1 MTVISRRQYD
11 HPVLGAAGG
20 SGLHASIQT
29 LYLVLGNDSQS
40 RYVSYSAVAN
50 SAVNSYAHNFGVTF
64 AELNIAIYTGT
75 YPNLILVADPVA
87 AGYTIVGT
95 PGNLKTS
102 LDVTA
107 PSSGGPHTF
116 NLLIQHGQPA
126 SSTMPGAVST
136 GAQTFAGP
144 KTFSSTIVGSISGN
158 AATVTTN
165 ANLTGEVTSV
175 GNAATLLNSAVIGK
189 VLTGY
194 VSGAG
199 TVSAT
204 DSILQAFQKI
214 NGNDALKAPL
224 ASPTF
229 TGTVT
234 TADLTAAG
242 NCIFGSASAA
252 TTVPQFLSNG
262 ETQVKIISAGTNN
275 RVYLRMTSTG
285 TGTARIFTPNTTGLE
300 FTGSADTALG
310 SYTNAGAWT
319 FGPSSGSSIEHIFQS
334 GGETHLQINSSSA
347 NNARL
352 QSMLSAAGTS
362 FIMDVRNTVDTGTNV
377 VTNFVNY
384 ANTAGSLAFSTRP
397 QFAWSNYTTQL
408 GVVSAAGDWTLG
420 PAAQNATHII
430 NGLTTLQRANGTSY
444 SGVAFPPNAITTYIN
459 STNSGTVSQVF
470 AVRDVSTVAQYM
482 SFTTYSPANAQVDF
496 VMQSTLSG
504 TTKEIL
510 RATGAGAWAFGP
522 AVTGNRT
529 GQRHL
534 VSGALYASN
543 VTSTDES
550 GIFVLGVN
558 TRIGSNTAE
567 DGRTETTTGG
577 IAIRLENR
585 TVASSQAIG
594 FYSNQPGDTT
604 STAATVIGN
613 ATHAGAWT
621 FGPSG
626 FAGMHTLRGTV
637 QHGGTG
643 TSSTVYWVQTGGT
656 TSSDIII
663 DARTG
668 TNASALQVK
677 GDTSIAFANGSVS
690 SVGAWTWGSTTST
703 STHLMYGSNLTIG
716 TTIDSGQTPQVFTI
730 QHAGATTGTNNPGA
744 NLTIKGSASTG
755 SVAGGS
761 IIFQTTPAG
770 GSGASVNAH
779 VTVGQTTAA
788 GSWTLGALS
797 SAAQL
802 DVLSSTS
809 SATTGNGPM
818 QVRSNGTTSNQ
829 IFIECYYSATTSSG
843 GIRRSTTTQ
852 TPEFFSGSD
861 RRIKQDFQEYE
872 PQLAKICNIQLHR
885 YGYKNDNTATG
896 RGPVA
901 QELHTI
907 YPDKVA
913 APDDGL
919 GDSVTPANQ
928 WSIGSDWNWE
938 LVKAI
943 QELSAK
949 NDALEARIYAIE
961 N

>member
-50 SAVNSYAHNFGVTF
+50 SATNVYAHNFGVTF

-87 AGYTIVGT
+87 AGYVIVGT
-95 PGNLKTS
+95 AGNLKTS

-107 PSSGGPHTF
+107 PISGGPHTF

-136 GAQTFAGP
+136 GAQIFAGA
-144 KTFSSTIVGSISGN
+144 KTFTSTIVGSISGN

-199 TVSAT
+199 TVAAT

-229 TGTVT
+229 TGTVNLPT
-234 TADLTAAG
+234 
-242 NCIFGSASAA
+242 F
-252 TTVPQFLSNG
+252 
-262 ETQVKIISAGTNN
+262 
-275 RVYLRMTSTG
+275 TSTG
-285 TGTARIFTPNTTGLE
+285 DWTYAGTATTMNIKANTADGSDINRIRISSGGAASASRGANFQMFGNDFGSSVGGLFDFVAGDSTDAAGSNTAYQFNASATGGAATSVILKG
-300 FTGSADTALG
+300 TG
-310 SYTNAGAWT
+310 AGAWT
-319 FGPSSGSSIEHIFQS
+319 WGPSSSDATAHTVNGSIAQGAEIPSFSSSIFRYSGNKYSSALFTMTGGSSTGYRLWTGAYSDGTTSKRAVANQTAVRLILN
-334 GGETHLQINSSSA
+334 THTA
-347 NNARL
+347 
-352 QSMLSAAGTS
+352 TS
-362 FIMDVRNTVDTGTNV
+362 
-377 VTNFVNY
+377 
-384 ANTAGSLAFSTRP
+384 SLAVQFDTDSSISHAADSTAS
-397 QFAWSNYTTQL
+397 FAAIATAT
-408 GVVSAAGDWTLG
+408 VSGDWTLG

-470 AVRDVSTVAQYM
+470 AVRDISTVAQYM

-550 GIFVLGVN
+550 GIFVLGIN

-567 DGRTETTTGG
+567 DGRTDTTTGG

-613 ATHAGAWT
+613 ASHAGAWMFGVNDTTASPLKVQTVSQNRKVTLIGNESANT
-621 FGPSG
+621 FGISN
-626 FAGMHTLRGTV
+626 
-637 QHGGTG
+637 
-643 TSSTVYWVQTGGT
+643 SSTT
-656 TSSDIII
+656 TFRIASSSGSAAIFVIYC
-663 DARTG
+663 
-668 TNASALQVK
+668 SAL
-677 GDTSIAFANGSVS
+677 AGSALVH
-690 SVGAWTWGSTTST
+690 VG
-703 STHLMYGSNLTIG
+703 
-716 TTIDSGQTPQVFTI
+716 
-730 QHAGATTGTNNPGA
+730 
-744 NLTIKGSASTG
+744 GSASVALVSNFG
-755 SVAGGS
+755 SVFTTSAPTAFQIQITYSTTNSEVTLTAGS
-761 IIFQTTPAG
+761 SA
-770 GSGASVNAH
+770 GSGLNVF
-779 VTVGQTTAA
+779 
-788 GSWTLGALS
+788 ALS
-797 SAAQL
+797 
-802 DVLSSTS
+802 
-809 SATTGNGPM
+809 
-818 QVRSNGTTSNQ
+818 
-829 IFIECYYSATTSSG
+829 
-843 GIRRSTTTQ
+843 
-852 TPEFFSGSD
+852 
-861 RRIKQDFQEYE
+861 
-872 PQLAKICNIQLHR
+872 
-885 YGYKNDNTATG
+885 
-896 RGPVA
+896 
-901 QELHTI
+901 
-907 YPDKVA
+907 
-913 APDDGL
+913 
-919 GDSVTPANQ
+919 PA
-928 WSIGSDWNWE
+928 I
-938 LVKAI
+938 
-943 QELSAK
+943 
-949 NDALEARIYAIE
+949 
-961 N
+961 